1 MHERL
6 RLYDIF
12 RGVSLQSCQHEYI
25 RVHGSMH
32 GGGNSVHGSMH
43 GGGNSVH
50 GSDVHNVRDS
60 IRRPLLVA
68 CRLWDLKQR
77 VTLMLQ
83 FLHSEIQLCLNS
95 LLYNMKSQIK
105 VFTNQYHASTSIGI
119 YCIDRLAIIQTKC
132 RIIPPLCS

>member
-32 GGGNSVHGSMH
+32 GGGNNVHGS
-43 GGGNSVH
+43 NVR
-50 GSDVHNVRDS
+50 NVRDS
-60 IRRPLLVA
+60 IRRPRLVA
-68 CRLWDLKQR
+68 CRLQDLKQR

-83 FLHSEIQLCLNS
+83 LLQQSEIDLCLNS
-95 LLYNMKSQIK
+95 LFYNMKSQIK
-105 VFTNQYHASTSIGI
+105 VLQTNIMYLRSVKL
-119 YCIDRLAIIQTKC
+119 YRKNY
-132 RIIPPLCS
+132 

>member
-12 RGVSLQSCQHEYI
+12 HGVFLQSCRHEHI

-50 GSDVHNVRDS
+50 GGNVRDVRDS

-68 CRLWDLKQR
+68 CRL
-77 VTLMLQ
+77 
-83 FLHSEIQLCLNS
+83 
-95 LLYNMKSQIK
+95 
-105 VFTNQYHASTSIGI
+105 
-119 YCIDRLAIIQTKC
+119 
-132 RIIPPLCS
+132 